1 MGGSRLRVESVSHAR
16 GTFVY
21 MSGTEYPKI
30 NGLYKRGERG
40 KIIAGE
46 FSRPEFEYLADL
58 PWQWTEKIDGTN
70 IRLTYEGPTL
80 LDAPEVY
87 VAGRTDNA
95 QIPPKLLAA
104 CTSIL
109 RTSPFAEVFPDAASG
124 DERVVLYGEGY
135 GAGIQKG
142 GGNYRPDA
150 GFVLFDVRVG
160 PWWLSRE
167 NVVDVAEKLGIDVV
181 PLVDFGATHGKAAP
195 IGVAESFVVNGWIT
209 SQWDGVDP
217 EGIVGRPL
225 VPLFDNRGERITVK
239 IKRKDYA

>member
-1 MGGSRLRVESVSHAR
+1 
-16 GTFVY
+16 

-30 NGLYKRGERG
+30 NGLYKRGEKG
-40 KIIAGE
+40 KIIEGE
-46 FSRPEFEYLADL
+46 FSRPEFAYLRTL
-58 PWQWTEKIDGTN
+58 PWQWTEKVDGTN

-95 QIPPKLLAA
+95 QIPPTLLAA
-104 CTSIL
+104 CMNIL
-109 RTSPFAEVFPDAASG
+109 RISPFAEVFPDAASG
-124 DERVVLYGEGY
+124 DERVVFYGEGY

-167 NVVDVAEKLGIDVV
+167 NVVDVAEKLGLDVV
-181 PLVDFGATHGKAAP
+181 PLVATFSIP
-195 IGVAESFVVNGWIT
+195 QAEELVCTGFT
-209 SQWDGVDP
+209 SQWPGVERP
-217 EGIVGRPL
+217 EGLVGRPF
-225 VPLFDNRGERITVK
+225 VPLFDNRGERITTK
-239 IKRKDYA
+239 IKWKDYA

>member
-1 MGGSRLRVESVSHAR
+1 
-16 GTFVY
+16 

-40 KIIAGE
+40 KIIEGE
-46 FSRPEFEYLADL
+46 FSRPEFGYLSGL
-58 PWQWTEKIDGTN
+58 PWQWTEKVDGTN

-80 LDAPEVY
+80 LDAPELY
-87 VAGRTDNA
+87 VQGRTDAA

-109 RTSPFAEVFPDAASG
+109 RTSPFAEVFPDAESG

-160 PWWLSRE
+160 PHWLSRE
-167 NVVDVAEKLGIDVV
+167 NVEDVGEKLGIDVV
-181 PLVDFGATHGKAAP
+181 PLIVFGDEPGHTTTAP
-195 IGVAESFVVNGWIT
+195 IDVAESFVVNGWLT
-209 SQWDGVDP
+209 SRWPGVERP
-217 EGIVGRPL
+217 EGLVGRPA
-225 VPLFDNRGERITVK
+225 VPLFDNRGEHITVK
-239 IKRKDYA
+239 IKWKDYA